1 MAIWNTP
8 AYRRWYNIKSRCEN
22 PNNEKYHLYGARGIS
37 LCERWQSFETFWAD
51 MGPPPSPTHTVGRID
66 NDGPYSPENCR
77 WETPIEQANNKRTNV
92 RIGSKTLAEHARG
105 LGIQPETIRYRLA
118 NGMDPLSNKKKRK
131 KNYGRMILQKDL
143 GGLLLQE
150 HRSLRLAAESINP
163 QNPKAALNGI
173 WRVLESTRK
182 SYAGYCWEYAPQEI

>member
-22 PNNEKYHLYGARGIS
+22 PNNEKYHLYGGRGIL
-37 LCERWQSFETFWAD
+37 LCERWQSFENFWSD

-77 WETPIEQANNKRTNV
+77 WETPIQQANNKRTNV
-92 RIGSKTLAEHARG
+92 RIGSKTLAEHARE
-105 LGIQPETIRYRLA
+105 LGIQPETIRYRIA
-118 NGMDPLSNKKKRK
+118 NGMDPLSSEKKRK
-131 KNYGRMILQKDL
+131 KNYGRTILQKNL

-150 HRSLRLAAESINP
+150 HGSLREAAKSL
-163 QNPKAALNGI
+163 NPKNVDAVMKYI
-173 WRVLESTRK
+173 WRALDGERK
-182 SYAGYCWEYAPQEI
+182 SYAGYCWEYAPLE